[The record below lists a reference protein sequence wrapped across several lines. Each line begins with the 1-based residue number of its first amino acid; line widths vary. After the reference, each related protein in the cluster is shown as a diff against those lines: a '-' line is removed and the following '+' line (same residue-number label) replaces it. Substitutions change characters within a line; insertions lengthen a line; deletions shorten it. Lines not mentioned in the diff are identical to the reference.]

1 MSDTSTA
8 PWWFSDNGED
18 FSGPY
23 GTRDE
28 ALEAAREDELEFAS
42 LVQAYPG
49 FSACRYIPSASRLIE
64 DAVDAACDDGYMG
77 EDGPPEY
84 GGAAFV
90 AACSELDA
98 FIKDW
103 IKRHEDTLPRTWR
116 LRIVGPQE
124 DGVPT
129 AVAA

>member
-1 MSDTSTA
+1 MTSNANA
-8 PWWFSDNGED
+8 PWWYSDNGED
-18 FSGPY
+18 FNGPY
-23 GTRDE
+23 DTRAE
-28 ALEAAREDELEFAS
+28 ALEAAREEELEFAS
-42 LVQAYPG
+42 LVQAHPG
-49 FSACRYIPSASRLIE
+49 FSACHYIPPASRLVE

-98 FIKDW
+98 IIKDW

-116 LRIVGPQE
+116 LRMVGPQE

-129 AVAA
+129 EFAA